1 MKNASQGTD
10 GIMSDP
16 RHSVT
21 LPAGDQNRQASDQTN
36 SADNNGVTLTYIT

>member
-10 GIMSDP
+10 GIMSDG
-16 RHSVT
+16 RHSAT

-36 SADNNGVTLTYIT
+36 SADRKEVTLTYIT